1 MNFKTTSFLF
11 LFVLAIN
18 IQCTKKNADTTV
30 PSISLVTP
38 QNNDTINGLQS
49 EIPIEFIATDNDR
62 LDEMEM
68 NIYDSIG
75 KNVAHEK
82 TSIFGTSFHYTSA
95 INFQSSSTKRKELE
109 LEIKIKD
116 KSGNSQSSRT
126 KFYIIT
132 KS

>member
-11 LFVLAIN
+11 LFVLVIN
-18 IQCTKKNADTTV
+18 IQCTKKNADTIV

-38 QNNDTINGLQS
+38 KNNDTINGLQS
-49 EIPIEFIATDNDR
+49 LIPIEFVVTDNYR

-75 KNVAHEK
+75 KNVAQEK
-82 TSIFGTSFHYTSA
+82 TAIFGTSFHYTNV
-95 INFQSSSTKRKELE
+95 INFQSSSTKMRELE

-126 KFYIIT
+126 KFYIVT